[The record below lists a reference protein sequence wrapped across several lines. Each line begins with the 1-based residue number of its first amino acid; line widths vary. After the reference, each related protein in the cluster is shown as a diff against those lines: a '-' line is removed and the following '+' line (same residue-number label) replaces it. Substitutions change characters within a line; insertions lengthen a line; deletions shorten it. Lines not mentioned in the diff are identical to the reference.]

1 MKTKRI
7 WMWSIVF
14 GLFATLI
21 VYVALFSNMSVVT
34 STGSESKKGDEKP
47 VETEEVGTAEET
59 VVSREISNNMLEVS
73 EGKRAISIKVALEEG
88 VSGYI
93 TPGSFVDVIA
103 YETIID
109 KEKDQES
116 KSAILILQ
124 NKRVLGSGKASD
136 SEGEALL
143 YETVT
148 LEVDPKDGVTLGLA
162 AKDEDGFY
170 LMLRNEADQGIEKE
184 VKQTRN
190 VNKEADA
197 E

>member
-7 WMWSIVF
+7 WVWSIVF

-47 VETEEVGTAEET
+47 VVTEEVAAEET
-59 VVSREISNNMLEVS
+59 VLTREISNNMLEVS
-73 EGKRAISIKVALEEG
+73 EGKRAISLKVALEEG

-116 KSAILILQ
+116 KSAVLILQ

-148 LEVDPKDGVTLGLA
+148 LEVDPKDGITLSLA
-162 AKDEDGFY
+162 ARDQDGFY